1 LSGYRIKKIKPQCFK
16 VINPLASMFF
26 CCRCKII
33 FDAIKEK
40 TNALAAERTQNTTSS
55 GQGKKTIRSEYMV
68 RGR

>member
-40 TNALAAERTQNTTSS
+40 TNALAAERTQL
-55 GQGKKTIRSEYMV
+55 QGDKAKTIQSETQSW
-68 RGR
+68 